1 MTYGECCLQWDIL
14 ELLFLSVEGDFR
26 VRVFDRQWDIF
37 KRFRDGVV
45 VVVVVVHVSVQ
56 KTFGHFDFLVVVV
69 VVALAAAAV
78 CWPWNARCK
87 TPESIP

>member
-45 VVVVVVHVSVQ
+45 VVVVVVVVQ
-56 KTFGHFDFLVVVV
+56 KTFGHFDFLVVVDV
-69 VVALAAAAV
+69 GAAAV